1 MFEKTNKSPARSI
14 ALEDSAPARPAQA
27 QGPAPKPRPASLIAE
42 GLCIQGNLAGEAELQ
57 IDGLVRGDVRVGK
70 LCLGPKGRI
79 EGSVVAVVAEIR
91 GHVKG
96 PVKARQVRLFGTA
109 HIEGDIAHEQL
120 AMETGAVF
128 EGRSVRLAQPAQG
141 ETTAAVKPV
150 PSAA

>member
-1 MFEKTNKSPARSI
+1 MFEKTNKSPARPMTLDEPTP
-14 ALEDSAPARPAQA
+14 ARTAPA
-27 QGPAPKPRPASLIAE
+27 PAPKPRPASLIAE
-42 GLCIQGNLAGEAELQ
+42 GMCIQGDLAGEAELQ
-57 IDGLVRGDVRVGK
+57 IDGLVRGDIRVGK

-128 EGRSVRLAQPAQG
+128 EGRSVRLAQPA
-141 ETTAAVKPV
+141 AADSQAAKPSS
-150 PSAA
+150 SAAA